1 MHKIHRP
8 DLVDLLG
15 YCQRFWL
22 LPIQTLTGFDPKV
35 QLQALVNPIDALVVP
50 FKALNITQVEITKP
64 KAPVAVVIRQ
74 PQQPIRYLLV
84 LSALLGV
91 VPVTGLSIDKDRVA
105 LPAPPLG

>member
-1 MHKIHRP
+1 MHKVHGP

-15 YCQRFWL
+15 YSQGFKPL
-22 LPIQTLTGFDPKV
+22 AIQTLTGFDPKV
-35 QLQALVNPIDALVVP
+35 QPQTLINTIDALVVP
-50 FKALNITQVEITKP
+50 FKAFKVTQIQVAKP
-64 KAPVAVVIRQ
+64 KAPVAAVIRQ